1 MVVVESVTLDSMS
14 NDSPFTLSTAVQPF
28 TAFYKNQS
36 NQNWLTCILP
46 HAIKVTVVHV
56 PLTRSCTPLMEYETE
71 GELKMLL
78 GPLSIRN

>member
-1 MVVVESVTLDSMS
+1 MIY
-14 NDSPFTLSTAVQPF
+14 LSHYPQLS
-28 TAFYKNQS
+28 NQS
-36 NQNWLTCILP
+36 QPSKKIKVRNPNWLTCILP

-56 PLTRSCTPLMEYETE
+56 PLTRSSTPLMEYETE